1 MNAKVHHIFVE
12 RYERILTALQD
23 AFGDRLKTVVLFG
36 SQARQDA
43 HAGSD
48 HDLFVVIE
56 DLPRDPLARNRL
68 VRNTLLP
75 ILDRLPGAIGFV
87 AKTPSEVEAN
97 LTPLLL
103 DVCTEGV
110 CLYGADY
117 FDPYRQK
124 AMAALHHSGLRRR
137 KAGGVRMWVFPKAPS
152 GEWELEWG
160 GYREGV

>member
-1 MNAKVHHIFVE
+1 MNAKVQRTYAE
-12 RYERILTALQD
+12 RYGEILQALRD
-23 AFGDRLKTVVLFG
+23 AFAERLKTVVLFG

-48 HDLFVVIE
+48 HDLFVVID

-87 AKTPSEVEAN
+87 AKTPSEVDAN

-103 DVCTEGV
+103 DVCTEGL

-117 FDPYRQK
+117 FEPYRQK
-124 AMAALHHSGLRRR
+124 AIAALRHSGLRRR

-152 GEWELEWG
+152 GDWELAWG